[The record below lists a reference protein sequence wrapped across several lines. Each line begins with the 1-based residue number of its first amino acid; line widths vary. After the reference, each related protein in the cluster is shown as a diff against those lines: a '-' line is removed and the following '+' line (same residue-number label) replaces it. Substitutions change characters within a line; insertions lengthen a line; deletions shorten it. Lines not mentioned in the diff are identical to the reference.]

1 MTEYF
6 YVHKM
11 KFKRIMRKTLIGIG
25 LTVVII
31 LLICIFLGY
40 FLITRSFPKISG
52 TTYVKGLTHEVKIYR
67 DEFGV
72 PHIFAQS
79 EYDAFFSVGFTHAQ
93 DRLWQMELTRRV
105 GMGRLSE
112 MLGVPAL
119 PIDKMFHTLGLWQ
132 HAQKLSQSLETD
144 THNALQAYAD
154 GVNQF
159 IASQTGK
166 YPIEFDML
174 NIEPGPWTIEH
185 SLLVSRLMA
194 WELNYA
200 RWVDLLLAELVQRF
214 GEEKAKEIFPYWPDE
229 APLIL
234 PKELK
239 GKAIADDLRPWF
251 HAEEA
256 YRSLLGLRALESGS
270 NAWVVSGAK
279 SVTGKPILANDPH
292 LMLMSPARWYELHI
306 NAPNLDVSGMSIPG
320 VPFVIVG
327 RNQRVAWGV
336 TNAMM
341 DDEDFY
347 IEQVDSLQHPTRYRF
362 NNTWLS
368 IQETVDTIV
377 VKGSLPVALSIY
389 KTHRGPI
396 VNKMEAGAQDAS
408 SLISMRWTGSEI
420 SNDAGAFYR
429 IDKSNNWQDFQ
440 DALKLFTVPAQ
451 NFVYA
456 DIDGNIG
463 YRTGGKLPI
472 RKIKGPTLPFPGWT
486 DEYDWNGFVPFD
498 QMPHVLNPRDGFV
511 ATANNKI
518 IDDSYPYYI
527 SNHWESPWRS
537 IRLHEMLQEQ
547 NKFSVEDIQRLQFD
561 LVSTHAREVVPYI
574 IHAFDS
580 VTVTDNDVK
589 TVLEY
594 FRNWN
599 FEMRKED
606 VSTTLFQ
613 ATINAMVYNTFHDK
627 MGDRLYGLYDTLA
640 STPLSAL
647 SRLLKNPNSVWF
659 DDPRTPIQE
668 KRDDI
673 LRKSVSDALTTL
685 KNTLGGNIKEWQW
698 GRLHTV
704 TFSHIFGANKMLEGF
719 FNIGP
724 FPIGGS
730 HSTINVGQYFLAH
743 PFQTNVGPSMRQ
755 VFNLADIN
763 DTYSVLP
770 PGQSGQ
776 VFSGHYKDQ
785 ITLWLNGAYKMRP
798 MQQSTIES
806 TCKDVLILKPIR

>member
-1 MTEYF
+1 
-6 YVHKM
+6 
-11 KFKRIMRKTLIGIG
+11 MRKTLIGIG
-25 LTVVII
+25 FTFII
-31 LLICIFLGY
+31 VLCAGTFIGY
-40 FLITRSFPKISG
+40 FFVTRSFPKVSG
-52 TTYVKGLTHEVKIYR
+52 TISVKGLDQDVNVYR

-72 PHIFAQS
+72 PHIVAQS
-79 EYDAFFSVGFTHAQ
+79 EYDAFFAVGFTQAQ

-112 MLGVPAL
+112 VLGEPAL
-119 PIDKMFHTLGLWQ
+119 HVDKMFHTLGLWR
-132 HAQKLSQSLETD
+132 HVQKLSYSLDDD
-144 THNALQAYAD
+144 TRKALQAYAD

-159 IASQTGK
+159 IRTHSGK

-174 NIEPGPWTIEH
+174 NIEPEPWTIEH

-194 WELNYA
+194 WELNYS
-200 RWVDLLLAELVQRF
+200 RWIDLLLAELIQRF
-214 GEEKAKEIFPYWPDE
+214 GEEKAKEIFPYWPDN
-229 APLIL
+229 APLII

-239 GKAIADDLRPWF
+239 WKTVAEDLRPLF
-251 HAEEA
+251 DAEGE
-256 YRSLLGLRALESGS
+256 YRSLLGIRGLESGS
-270 NAWVVSGAK
+270 NAWVISGAK

-292 LMLMSPARWYELHI
+292 LILMSPARWYELHI
-306 NAPNLDVSGMSIPG
+306 KTPSMDVAGMSIPG
-320 VPFVIVG
+320 VPFIVVG

-347 IEQVDSLQHPTRYRF
+347 IEEVDSLQHPTRYRF
-362 NNTWLS
+362 KSEWRP
-368 IQETVDTIV
+368 IVETIDTIV
-377 VKGSLPVALSIY
+377 VKGSLPVVLSIY
-389 KTHRGPI
+389 STHRGPI
-396 VNKMEAGAQDAS
+396 VNKMEPTAQSAS
-408 SLISMRWTGSEI
+408 SLISMRWIGNEI
-420 SNDAGAFYR
+420 SNEAGALYR
-429 IDKSNNWQDFQ
+429 IDKSGNWQEFQ
-440 DALKLFTVPAQ
+440 DALKLFTAPAQ

-456 DIDGNIG
+456 DVDGNIG

-472 RKIKGPTLPFPGWT
+472 RKTKGPTLPFPGWT

-498 QMPHVLNPRDGFV
+498 QMPHVFNPPDGFI

-518 IDDSYPYYI
+518 VDDSYPYNI

-537 IRLHEMLQEQ
+537 IRISEVLHEQE
-547 NKFSVEDIQRLQFD
+547 KFTVEEIQRLQFD
-561 LVSTHAREVVPYI
+561 LVSTHAREVVPFI
-574 IHAFDS
+574 LHAYDS
-580 VTVTDNDVK
+580 VTVTDNDVR
-589 TVLEY
+589 TTLEY

-613 ATINAMVYNTFHDK
+613 ATISKLIYNIFHDK
-627 MGDRLYGLYDTLA
+627 MGERLYGLYDTLA

-647 SRLLKNPNSVWF
+647 SRLLKNPHSEWF
-659 DDPRTPIQE
+659 DDLKTPALE
-668 KRDDI
+668 SRDDMI
-673 LRKSVSDALTTL
+673 RKSVSDALVML
-685 KNTLGGNIKEWQW
+685 KSELGGDLKEWQW

-704 TFSHIFGANKMLEGF
+704 TFVHVFGSNKLLSGI

-730 HSTINVGQYFLAH
+730 HSTVNVGQYFIAH
-743 PFQTNVGPSMRQ
+743 SFESAVGPSMRQ

-763 DTYSVLP
+763 DTRSVLP

-785 ITLWLNGAYKMRP
+785 VTLWLHGAYKMRP
-798 MQQSTIES
+798 MQRSIIES
-806 TCKDVLILKPIR
+806 TCRDVLTLRPTR